1 MKGFRKDRPEPERG
15 NARHADRSVQRRA
28 REVARREMLSPAY
41 PERAPLSSLMR
52 WRGPRPVSAGL
63 EVCRRNDRR
72 TPGVRGAG
80 LNPRTRYPAAQR
92 PDADRCARVTAGAD
106 VVVCMT
112 CEEEPRPGR
121 PDPLLIYL

>member
-1 MKGFRKDRPEPERG
+1 MREKSQDARCYPPRIR
-15 NARHADRSVQRRA
+15 NACTVVFSDA
-28 REVARREMLSPAY
+28 VAGTATGI
-41 PERAPLSSLMR
+41 R
-52 WRGPRPVSAGL
+52 WS